1 MLPLNY
7 ITTQNPSKKNN
18 DTNLFDAFNKL
29 KCGNMLKHHLLILLL
44 AITTFNTK
52 AELSCKL
59 DAVGCETI
67 KGKLTSAVIGK
78 DIVGI
83 YLNNELITTIKSS
96 DVNEAFSY
104 YDLPHKKGKSKL
116 IEKLIISYDST
127 DCISENV
134 KFRCHKFRVIDLFRK
149 NILSN
154 SFYPPVLNSLL
165 INITWGE
172 EKSKMMFEDKS
183 EFTYED
189 GNVTMSNSGVIA
201 EQEVVDKE
209 NNR

>member
-1 MLPLNY
+1 
-7 ITTQNPSKKNN
+7 
-18 DTNLFDAFNKL
+18 
-29 KCGNMLKHHLLILLL
+29 MLKYHLLILLL

-52 AELSCKL
+52 AELSCKS

-78 DIVGI
+78 DIVGL
-83 YLNNELITTIKSS
+83 YLNNDLITTIKSS
-96 DVNEAFSY
+96 DINEAFSY
-104 YDLPHKKGKSKL
+104 YDLPHKKGKTKL
-116 IEKLIISYDST
+116 IEKLLISYNST
-127 DCISENV
+127 DCVSENV
-134 KFRCHKFRVIDLFRK
+134 KFRCQKFRVIDLFRK

-154 SFYPPVLNSLL
+154 SFYPPVLNSML
-165 INITWGE
+165 INITWGG

-189 GNVTMSNSGVIA
+189 GNVTMSNGGVMA
-201 EQEVVDKE
+201 EQEKINNG